1 MLIRMFGRTRFSRL
15 SRLSCAV
22 CSMALALLTT
32 AAHAQEAAP
41 QPNLLKAP
49 PVWLGL
55 LVMFI
60 LLAMAIT
67 VSLMPSK
74 RSHQD

>member
-1 MLIRMFGRTRFSRL
+1 
-15 SRLSCAV
+15 
-22 CSMALALLTT
+22 MALALLTN
-32 AAHAQEAAP
+32 AEAAP

-60 LLAMAIT
+60 LMAIT
-67 VSLMPSK
+67 ISVSLMPSK

>member
-1 MLIRMFGRTRFSRL
+1 MVVAIFAATF
-15 SRLSCAV
+15 
-22 CSMALALLTT
+22 
-32 AAHAQEAAP
+32 AHAQDAAP

-49 PVWLGL
+49 AVWLGL
-55 LVMFI
+55 LVMFV
-60 LLAMAIT
+60 LLAMTIT